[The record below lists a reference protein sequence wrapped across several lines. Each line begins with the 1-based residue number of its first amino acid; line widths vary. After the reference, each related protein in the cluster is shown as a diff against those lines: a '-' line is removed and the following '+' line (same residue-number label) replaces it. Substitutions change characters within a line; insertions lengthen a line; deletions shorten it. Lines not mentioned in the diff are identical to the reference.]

1 MDGLSLK
8 YFNVKNVIN
17 EKILEE
23 YSKPAEAARKKLL
36 SKTGLGKEFTGWVD
50 YPLQVPER
58 EITQILDTVEEIKS
72 QCECLVV
79 IGIGGSYLG
88 AKAAIDFL
96 STYYG
101 GSPNEVVFLGNT
113 VSPLYLE
120 ETLKYLETKDFCVN
134 VISKSGK
141 TLEPAIAFRFVR
153 SLLIKKYGEN
163 YNKRV
168 YVTTSQTNS
177 ILHDEALEKGYKEFY
192 IPSNIG
198 GRYSVFT
205 AVGLL
210 PIAYAGYDI
219 VEFLKGAINS
229 CQDFTILP
237 FNENPCLQ
245 YAALRNILY
254 NKGKTIECLCLY
266 EPKFK
271 SIGEWWK
278 QLFGESE
285 GKDGKGI
292 FPVLLNYSTDLHSIG
307 QYIQDGIRDIFETVL
322 HFDDELNN
330 ISIEKDSENM
340 DGLNYLAG
348 KSVYHIRHQIM
359 RGVIDAHLDGKV
371 PNILIKVKDSSI
383 YTLGYLLYFFMF
395 ACGVSGYLLDVNP
408 FNQEGVEAYKKNMFA
423 LLKK

>member
-1 MDGLSLK
+1 MDDLSLK

-23 YSKPAEAARKKLL
+23 YSKPAEVARKKLL

-72 QCECLVV
+72 RCECLVV

-330 ISIEKDSENM
+330 ILIEKDSENM

-348 KSVYHIRHQIM
+348 KSVYYIRHQIM

>member
-1 MDGLSLK
+1 MDDLSLK

-292 FPVLLNYSTDLHSIG
+292 FPVLLSYSTDLHSIG

>member
-1 MDGLSLK
+1 MKDLSLK
-8 YFNVKNVIN
+8 YFNVKNIIN

-23 YSKPAEAARKKLL
+23 YANPAENARKKLL
-36 SKTGLGKEFTGWVD
+36 SKMGLGKEYTGWVE
-50 YPLQVPER
+50 YPLQVPDR
-58 EITQILDTVEEIKS
+58 EISLIKETVEEIQS

-88 AKAAIDFL
+88 AKAALDFL
-96 STYYG
+96 NSYYNKTH
-101 GSPNEVVFLGNT
+101 NEIIFLGNS
-113 VSPLYLE
+113 VSPLYLS

-141 TLEPAIAFRFVR
+141 TLEPAIAFRFIR
-153 SLLIKKYGEN
+153 NLLIKKYGEN

-177 ILHDEALEKGYKEFY
+177 ILHDEAKEKGYKEFY

-229 CQDFTILP
+229 CQDFTNLR
-237 FNENPCLQ
+237 FQDNPCLQ
-245 YAALRNILY
+245 YAAIRNIMY
-254 NKGKTIECLCLY
+254 QNGKTIEGLCLY

-292 FPVLLNYSTDLHSIG
+292 FPVVFNYSTDLHSIG
-307 QYIQDGIRDIFETVL
+307 QYVQDGLRNIFETVL
-322 HFDDELNN
+322 HFDDELND
-330 ISIEKDSENM
+330 ISVEKDVENI
-340 DGLNYLAG
+340 DGLNYLSG
-348 KSVYHIRHQIM
+348 KTIYYIRHQIM
-359 RGVIDAHLDGKV
+359 RGVIDAHLDGGV

-408 FNQEGVEAYKKNMFA
+408 FNQEGVEAYKKNMFS

>member
-163 YNKRV
+163 YNNRV

-408 FNQEGVEAYKKNMFA
+408 FNQDGVEAYKKNMFA

>member
-408 FNQEGVEAYKKNMFA
+408 FNQDGVEAYKKNMFA